1 MTPITTIVHF
11 SVPKANTDK
20 FLMNWHKTQD
30 IMIRQPGALD
40 GVLHRCIDDDSPLQ
54 FVNVAHWESPE
65 ALANALRI
73 SAEELKKQGV
83 DVIEV
88 MQGLGVQI
96 SQNNYVQEV
105 KY

>member
-11 SVPKANTDK
+11 SVPKANIDK
-20 FLMNWHKTQD
+20 FLMNWHKIED
-30 IMIRQPGALD
+30 IMMRQPGILD
-40 GVLHRCIDDDSPLQ
+40 GVLHRCIDDDSPFQ

-73 SAEELKKQGV
+73 SAEEGKKQGV
-83 DVIEV
+83 DVIEI
-88 MQGLGVQI
+88 MQSLGVHI